1 MKIEN
6 LTVGQEI
13 KNYKTLCNI
22 LEIEPKIS
30 GKSRKLQEQEIQRY
44 IKYHLEGRKYKIDQI
59 YSKELKKVDNRSKG
73 NNIKYANDLEYLI
86 LNLLDKFNISKHE
99 RVGFSKNLLF
109 SHCGLINENYRVI
122 KGNTLK
128 FSQLVDM
135 PVQTINECFDYTNN
149 RMLKT
154 LQSSL
159 NRMQRQALI
168 TWGNGYN
175 MVLLDELAKPYLEV
189 ASLED
194 EKIIMSI
201 ERNIMIEMGYSNKRL
216 IFMAGQWNS
225 FKKQATDQL
234 KEYYPRLSYY
244 YDNISFNYN
253 NNDIK
258 RALKEY
264 ETQDKKQ
271 VKQNVNNKF
280 SKSLDGTIDRR
291 HKKAKKNTPF
301 GNSFKAIENYRKS
314 TEYPKDQKTVKN
326 IMINTDSKKVVLD
339 KDYDKTKVKYLQK
352 TFFEKY
358 DSNNTEQITFNDYDI
373 IEEIPF

>member
-6 LTVGQEI
+6 LIVGQEI

-73 NNIKYANDLEYLI
+73 NNIKYADDLEYLI

-154 LQSSL
+154 LQSAL

-175 MVLLDELAKPYLEV
+175 MVLLDELAKPYLKV

-201 ERNIMIEMGYSNKRL
+201 ERNIMLEMGYSNKRL

-258 RALKEY
+258 GALKEY

-291 HKKAKKNTPF
+291 HKKAKENTPF

-314 TEYPKDQKTVKN
+314 TEYPTDQKTVKN

-339 KDYDKTKVKYLQK
+339 KDYDKTKVKHLQK